1 MPCRTTQDR
10 QVLVEISDK
19 KWSTGEGNGKPLQY
33 SCHRFLISSASVR
46 SAAGLGSLGVAVCA
60 WDLLKEV
67 TIIFITST
75 IVWSQVKKRREHR
88 PCPSIE
94 NWITDLLGMAHP
106 SEQDPVSPS
115 VNFSHQKVSISLLSI
130 SFSGQT
136 ERKPQSQKT
145 NQTDHMDHSS
155 IQFTQSCPALCNP
168 MDCSTPGFPVHYQF
182 LEFAQTYVHRVSNAI
197 QPSHLLSSPS
207 PPTTFNLL
215 QHQGLFQ

>member
-1 MPCRTTQDR
+1 MAYCRVRDT
-10 QVLVEISDK
+10 E
-19 KWSTGEGNGKPLQY
+19 
-33 SCHRFLISSASVR
+33 CSSACMGPSE
-46 SAAGLGSLGVAVCA
+46 GGHHYLHYLHYSLVSGQ
-60 WDLLKEV
+60 K
-67 TIIFITST
+67 TG
-75 IVWSQVKKRREHR
+75 REHR

-130 SFSGQT
+130 SFRGQT

-155 IQFTQSCPALCNP
+155 IQFTQSCPTLCNP
-168 MDCSTPGFPVHYQF
+168 MDCSTPGFPVHYQL

-197 QPSHLLSSPS
+197 RPSHLLSSPS
-207 PPTTFNLL
+207 PPTTFNLS